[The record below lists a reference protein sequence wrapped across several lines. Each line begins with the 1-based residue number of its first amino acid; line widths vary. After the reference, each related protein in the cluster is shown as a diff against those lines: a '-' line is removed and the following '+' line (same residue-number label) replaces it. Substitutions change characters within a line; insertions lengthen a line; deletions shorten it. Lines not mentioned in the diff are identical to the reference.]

1 MKPATILCMIMLWSS
16 SFSKAQSLN
25 KLLISKD
32 TVAVSQNSFSFL
44 QGDAKDGTST
54 LKSLFH
60 FYKHYI
66 STQDGQSC
74 GFSPSC
80 SEFAFLSI
88 KKHGVIIGVIDF
100 FDRFARCNPMSHENY
115 PYDAENKVYLDPVE

>member
-1 MKPATILCMIMLWSS
+1 MIMLWSS

-32 TVAVSQNSFSFL
+32 TVAVSQNSFAFL

-100 FDRFARCNPMSHENY
+100 FDRFARCNPMSNENY
-115 PYDAENKVYLDPVE
+115 LYDAENKVYLDPVE

>member
-1 MKPATILCMIMLWSS
+1 MIILWS

-32 TVAVSQNSFSFL
+32 TVAVSQNSFAFL
-44 QGDAKDGTST
+44 KGDTKDGTT
-54 LKSLFH
+54 ALKSLFH

-88 KKHGVIIGVIDF
+88 KKHGVIVGVIDF

-115 PYDAENKVYLDPVE
+115 PYDAENKVYIDPVE